1 MKFILAFLALLV
13 SFDHVQI
20 KAIAPWSPIDIP
32 GNQLSNASAERNS
45 NNDIQKIMEVLK
57 SNLSTAA
64 DQTMAKLD
72 SMLLLQGHPHIS
84 QRLRSKITAF
94 TDILSVHLERDLSEA
109 VAEYKSMHGSDPLAD
124 EEYDCFSQIIRE
136 KWEETLSS
144 DLIAFQKTILPRFVN
159 SIQMIW
165 HGLEEKVI
173 NNIEKF
179 KNMMQTRIPRFSD
192 ECSIPKIVLTGSN
205 HLNYA
210 EPSSLEMGKKSVIVY
225 LAEIALIAAAVI
237 GVIALAT
244 AGPILLLFVAL
255 WVFKDHLAYRIHGP
269 L

>member
-1 MKFILAFLALLV
+1 M
-13 SFDHVQI
+13 QC
-20 KAIAPWSPIDIP
+20 
-32 GNQLSNASAERNS
+32 
-45 NNDIQKIMEVLK
+45 
-57 SNLSTAA
+57 
-64 DQTMAKLD
+64 
-72 SMLLLQGHPHIS
+72 
-84 QRLRSKITAF
+84 
-94 TDILSVHLERDLSEA
+94 
-109 VAEYKSMHGSDPLAD
+109 
-124 EEYDCFSQIIRE
+124 CF
-136 KWEETLSS
+136 
-144 DLIAFQKTILPRFVN
+144 
-159 SIQMIW
+159 
-165 HGLEEKVI
+165 
-173 NNIEKF
+173 NIEKF

-192 ECSIPKIVLTGSN
+192 ECYVPKIVLTGSN